1 MTSTAV
7 VQFPHTRSG
16 AHHRDPP
23 TKPASFRVIRFPNP
37 SDSLTRDDLDALAGL
52 TATASGKWL
61 CETTRDDNWD
71 LSAILVSG
79 RTDSHEYAAYLIR
92 RCDGKLVL
100 IDARL
105 AAHWRTLGIFNDT
118 TSLVLALGPMI
129 G

>member
-7 VQFPHTRSG
+7 VQFPHSRIG

-23 TKPASFRVIRFPNP
+23 AKRASSRAVRFPNP
-37 SDSLTRDDLDALAGL
+37 LDSLTRDDLDALAGL
-52 TATASGKWL
+52 TASASGKWL

-79 RTDSHEYAAYLIR
+79 RTDSHEYAAFLIR

-105 AAHWRTLGIFNDT
+105 AAHWRTLGIFDDT
-118 TSLVLALGPMI
+118 ASLVNAVGRMI

>member
-1 MTSTAV
+1 MTTTAV
-7 VQFPHTRSG
+7 VQFPHSRIG

-23 TKPASFRVIRFPNP
+23 AKRASSPVVRFPNP
-37 SDSLTRDDLDALAGL
+37 LDSLTRDDLDALAGL
-52 TATASGKWL
+52 TASASGKWL

-79 RTDSHEYAAYLIR
+79 RTDSHEYAAFLIR

-105 AAHWRTLGIFNDT
+105 AAHWRTLGIFDDT
-118 TSLVLALGPMI
+118 ASLVNAVGRMI

>member
-7 VQFPHTRSG
+7 VQFPHSRIG

-23 TKPASFRVIRFPNP
+23 AKRVSSRVVRFPNP
-37 SDSLTRDDLDALAGL
+37 VDSLTRDDLDALAGL
-52 TATASGKWL
+52 TASASGKWL

-79 RTDSHEYAAYLIR
+79 RTDSHEYAAFLIR

-105 AAHWRTLGIFNDT
+105 AAHWRTLGIFDDT
-118 TSLVLALGPMI
+118 ASLVNAVGRMI

>member
-7 VQFPHTRSG
+7 VQFPHSRIG

-23 TKPASFRVIRFPNP
+23 AKRASSRVVRFPNP
-37 SDSLTRDDLDALAGL
+37 LDSLTRDDLDALAGL
-52 TATASGKWL
+52 TASASGKWL

-79 RTDSHEYAAYLIR
+79 RTDSHEYAAFPIR

-105 AAHWRTLGIFNDT
+105 AAHWRTLGIFDDT
-118 TSLVLALGPMI
+118 ASLVNAVGRMI

>member
-7 VQFPHTRSG
+7 VQFPHSRIG

-23 TKPASFRVIRFPNP
+23 AKRASSRVVRFPNP
-37 SDSLTRDDLDALAGL
+37 LDSLTRDDLDALAGL
-52 TATASGKWL
+52 TASASGKWV

-79 RTDSHEYAAYLIR
+79 RTDSHEYAAFLIR

-105 AAHWRTLGIFNDT
+105 AAHWRTLGIFDDT
-118 TSLVLALGPMI
+118 ASLVNAVGRMI

>member
-1 MTSTAV
+1 
-7 VQFPHTRSG
+7 
-16 AHHRDPP
+16 
-23 TKPASFRVIRFPNP
+23 VIRFPNP

-105 AAHWRTLGIFNDT
+105 AGTGGRWGFST
-118 TSLVLALGPMI
+118 TRQASCSLWGQ
-129 G
+129 